1 MRKLLEFSF
10 RYAKLVILLVILITA
25 AFAFAA
31 IHIDINPSPETLIP
45 SDDSSQLLVEKYGN
59 SSADLGYFFIAVEAD
74 NPYTIEKLASFDTAI
89 NRIETLPGIKP
100 GLTPF
105 NAISFEKNMGRLSA
119 VNTSKDKKAPATEEE
134 IEDFKKRIIGNPFY
148 TNNIIS
154 EDGKMLCAVFPSEVD
169 TDADL
174 FENSF
179 RPIKKELEK
188 YFKVYYTGEIPLTY
202 QSNLYLTRD
211 FFKLI
216 ILALVF
222 VMVTFYIGF
231 NAKRSIFLPVMVVVI
246 GIIWT
251 LGIMSLAGFKMTIIS
266 IIIPPLL
273 LAIGSSYTIH
283 ILSQFFREF
292 SSSET
297 REWVIDAILHISKTI
312 MMATLTT
319 VISFLALLATSLE
332 QLQDFGLSAS
342 IGISVCFILSITLLP
357 AMFAALPLPSQ
368 KQKKGIRYGLFT
380 KILKNLGSFVYRFR
394 YLIVVVFI
402 LIIAAFGLLIPHIAK
417 QSDYMSYFPK
427 NDPVLNNTMTILKK
441 VGGYQQLN
449 ITMTAPEDEKNYFL
463 RNDVLK
469 EISEFENKILD
480 HPDVTTV
487 SSVSYYIKKLNQI
500 MTGEDEIPENR
511 GLIMLL
517 SRYLH
522 LLNQEGESSSS
533 FFQQMANED
542 FTTVTLSFKIYDS
555 RHNRFISEETLHS
568 LMDTIEAEIAACIPE
583 ELHPEVWGYDLRYL
597 YLSQRLFRDQ
607 RISTFLSVF
616 LVFIVTLI
624 AFRSFKYSISALIP
638 LACGIMLNYII
649 MVLLRIPLD
658 MITLMVTNIAI
669 GVGIDDAIHY
679 LLQFRL
685 IYRPGHLK
693 SSILQTHVVTGRPIM
708 HTTFA
713 IVVGFSVLVF
723 ASYKGIS
730 YFGLLTSITLFF
742 AMAGTLIVL
751 PAVMAVFI
759 EIWPE
764 KLRLKK

>member
-10 RYAKLVILLVILITA
+10 RRAKLVITLVVLITA
-25 AFAFAA
+25 AFGFAA
-31 IHIDINPSPETLIP
+31 TNIDIDPSPEKLIP
-45 SDDSSQLLVEKYGN
+45 SDDTSQLLVEKYGT
-59 SSADLGYFFIAVEAD
+59 SSAELGYFFIAVETD
-74 NPYTIEKLASFDTAI
+74 NPYTLEKMAAFQSAI
-89 NRIETLPGIKP
+89 DRIETLPGIKP

-105 NAISFEKNMGRLSA
+105 NAISFEKERGRLSA
-119 VNTSKDKKAPATEEE
+119 VNTSKNKKAPQTEEDL
-134 IEDFKKRIIGNPFY
+134 EDFKRRIVGNPFY
-148 TNNIIS
+148 TNNIVS
-154 EDGKMLCAVFPSEVD
+154 EDGRMLCAVFPSEVD

-179 RPIKKELEK
+179 KPIMKDLER
-188 YFKVYYTGEIPLTY
+188 YFDVYYTGEIPLTY

-222 VMVTFYIGF
+222 VMATFYIGF
-231 NAKRSIFLPVMVVVI
+231 NAKRSIFLPVMVVLV

-251 LGIMSLAGFKMTIIS
+251 FGIMSLAHFQITIIS
-266 IIIPPLL
+266 IIIPPLI

-292 SSSET
+292 SDSES

-319 VISFLALLATSLE
+319 VISFLSLLATSLE
-332 QLQDFGLSAS
+332 QLQVFGLSAS
-342 IGISVCFILSITLLP
+342 IGISVCFVLSIFLLP
-357 AMFAALPLPSQ
+357 AMFATLPLPTQ
-368 KQKKGIRYGLFT
+368 KQKKGMRYGLFT
-380 KILKNLGSFVYRFR
+380 AVLKKLGSRVYRYR
-394 YLIVVVFI
+394 YIIVLVFI

-417 QSDYMSYFPK
+417 QADYMSYFPK
-427 NDPVLNNTMTILKK
+427 DDPVLNNTMTILER

-463 RNDVLK
+463 RNDALQTL
-469 EISEFENKILD
+469 SEFEHRILE

-487 SSVSYYIKKLNQI
+487 SSVSYYIRKLNEI
-500 MTGEDEIPENR
+500 MTGKDEIPTNR
-511 GLIMLL
+511 GLINLL

-522 LLNQEGESSSS
+522 LLNQQGETTNS
-533 FFQQMANED
+533 FFEQMANED

-555 RHNRFISEETLHS
+555 ANNRFISEETLHS
-568 LMDTIEAEIAACIPE
+568 LMDTIDAEIKSVLPE
-583 ELHPEVWGYDLRYL
+583 EFHPEVWGYDLRYL

-607 RISTFLSVF
+607 RISTFLSIFLVF
-616 LVFIVTLI
+616 LVTLI
-624 AFRSFKYSISALIP
+624 SFRSFKYSITALIP

-679 LLQFRL
+679 LLQFRVL
-685 IYRPGHLK
+685 YKPGHLK
-693 SSILQTHVVTGRPIM
+693 SSIIRTHVVTGRPIM

-713 IVVGFSVLVF
+713 IVLGFSVLVF

-730 YFGLLTSITLFF
+730 YFGLLTSVTLFF

-759 EIWPE
+759 EKWPE
-764 KLRLKK
+764 KLRLNK